1 MKILAFAGS
10 ARSGKDSSLKY
21 VFGQIL
27 KKNDVIDKFDI
38 TEDGRLLVP
47 AQFEDGVRMSEF
59 DIDRRDYAFSAYASE
74 CIWPL
79 VKNYSFAFALKE
91 IILSLYNIEHKGLYG
106 STEDR
111 DALSSYTYEPFIK
124 MLPKGIIG
132 KTPKKEDGIS
142 NRKFIQHFADIIRTI
157 DDKCLTKLLTD
168 QIKVEQAPITLINDC
183 RRHVE
188 VESLRELDA
197 KIIYLTRND
206 SGDSHSIE
214 NEFEGCDLSI
224 FDAVIDNKNMN
235 IEEKNREVHRLCESW
250 QIF

>member
-10 ARSGKDSSLKY
+10 ARSGKDSSVKY
-21 VFGQIL
+21 IFGQIL

-47 AQFEDGVRMSEF
+47 AQFDDEVKMGEF
-59 DIDRRDYAFSAYASE
+59 DIDRRDTAFSNYASE

-79 VKNYSFAFALKE
+79 VKNYSFSCYLKE
-91 IILSLYNIEHKGLYG
+91 MILSLYDIEYKGLYG

-111 DALSSYTYEPFIK
+111 NSASKYTYESFIK
-124 MLPKGIIG
+124 MLPKDLIG
-132 KTPKKEDGIS
+132 KAIKKTDSIS

-157 DDKCLTKLLTD
+157 DDKCLTRFLIE
-168 QIKVEQAPITLINDC
+168 QIKFEQCPVTLISDV
-183 RRHVE
+183 RRFVE
-188 VESLRELDA
+188 IEAIKELDA

-206 SGDSHSIE
+206 SGDSHIIE
-214 NEFEGCDLSI
+214 NELEGCDLSI
-224 FDAVIDNKNMN
+224 FDAVIDNKQMS
-235 IEEKNREVHRLCESW
+235 IEEKNREVHRFCENW

>member
-27 KKNDVIDKFDI
+27 KKNDVIDRFDI
-38 TEDGRLLVP
+38 TKDGGLLVP
-47 AQFEDGVRMSEF
+47 AQFNDGIKMGEF
-59 DIDRRDYAFSAYASE
+59 DIDRRDAAFSQYASE
-74 CIWPL
+74 CIWPY

-91 IILSLYNIEHKGLYG
+91 IILSLYDINRVSLYG

-111 DALSSYTYEPFIK
+111 NALSKYTYEPFMK
-124 MLPKGIIG
+124 MLPKELIG
-132 KTPKKEDGIS
+132 KTIKKTDNIT
-142 NRKFIQHFADIIRTI
+142 NRKFIQHFADILRTI
-157 DDKCLTKLLTD
+157 DDECLTRFLVE
-168 QIKVEQAPITLINDC
+168 QIKFEQCPTTLISDV
-183 RRHVE
+183 RRFIE
-188 VESLRELDA
+188 VKSIKKLGG

-214 NEFEGCDLSI
+214 NEFEGCDLSV
-224 FDAVIDNKNMN
+224 FDGVIDNKNMTIN
-235 IEEKNREVHRLCESW
+235 EKNIEVHRLCESW